1 MGIYLYN
8 SRIVTTIKM
17 ENLLQTIEQFL
28 DFSDEKLEELSKKNQ
43 AIKLEMIKKEGREHA

>member
-1 MGIYLYN
+1 
-8 SRIVTTIKM
+8 M
-17 ENLLQTIEQFL
+17 EKLLQIIEQFL